1 MNKKRN
7 LMLSTML
14 SIIFVVTLF
23 VAPVSA
29 AQTGSWKT
37 GKARASLLTY
47 NQEKIF
53 DKAMADRVGVNYMP
67 VALLAKQVV
76 NGTNYVYLTYGT
88 TVTKSPKNAWY
99 VVTIHKSGKKTS
111 VKYVHKMTPAGV
123 KTKSKPRKTASLS
136 GGLEIQSQIYQ
147 PAALS
152 TAVMNAFEKATAKY
166 SKYSLRPIGLLGY
179 QTVSGKNYKILCYGT
194 AKNVKD
200 IFVVTIYKKTNGDC
214 KVSSCKALNLEYYVK

>member
-1 MNKKRN
+1 MNKKK
-7 LMLSTML
+7 LLSTML
-14 SIIFVVTLF
+14 SIIFVVALF

-29 AQTGSWKT
+29 ASTGSWKT

-53 DKAMADRVGVNYMP
+53 DKAMVGITGVSYMP

-88 TVTKSPKNAWY
+88 TITRTPKSAWY
-99 VVTIHKSGKKTS
+99 VITVHKNGKKVS
-111 VKYVHKMTPAGV
+111 VKYINKMTPANV
-123 KTKSKPRKTASLS
+123 KTNSKPRKLKTLS
-136 GGLEIQSQIYQ
+136 GGLAIQPQIYQ

-152 TAVMNAFEKATAKY
+152 ASAMRAFEKAAAKY
-166 SKYSLRPIGLLGY
+166 TKYSLRPLGLLGY
-179 QTVSGKNYKILCYGT
+179 QTVSGKNYRVLCYGT

-200 IFVVTIYKKTNGDC
+200 IFVVTVYKKTNGTC
-214 KVSSCKALNLEYYVK
+214 EVSSCKALNLEHYVK

>member
-1 MNKKRN
+1 MNKKK
-7 LMLSTML
+7 LLSTML
-14 SIIFVVTLF
+14 SIIFVVALF

-53 DKAMADRVGVNYMP
+53 DKAMGEIVGVTYMP

-88 TVTKSPKNAWY
+88 TVSKTPKSAWY
-99 VVTIHKSGKKTS
+99 VLTVHKNGKKTS
-111 VKYVHKMTPAGV
+111 VKSISKMTPAKV
-123 KTKSKPRKTASLS
+123 QTKSKPRNLKTLS
-136 GGLEIQSQIYQ
+136 GGLEIQPQIYQ

-152 TAVMNAFEKATAKY
+152 ASAMRVFEKAAAKY
-166 SKYSLRPIGLLGY
+166 TKYSLRPLGLLGY
-179 QTVSGKNYKILCYGT
+179 QTVSGKNYRVLCYGT

-200 IFVVTIYKKTNGDC
+200 IFVVTVYKKTNGTC
-214 KVSSCKALNLEYYVK
+214 EVSSCKALNLEHYVK